1 MAMEYT
7 TRRWLGALAAIV
19 LLSCA
24 PAPAAAAGR
33 KLLQIQISLAQQ
45 FVVPQNHMRAIQEQ
59 RPLKWSSGLADQAER
74 WAARF
79 KGNCAA
85 ASAAMPGG
93 VNVFRGFGE
102 AGKAWQPSDA
112 VAAWAEQ
119 SNYFDLA
126 SGACA
131 AGKLCA
137 QFKQVM
143 SKGNTDVG
151 CASVKCADGTTLMTC
166 HYSPLG
172 NVFGERPF

>member
-7 TRRWLGALAAIV
+7 SRRWLAAVAAIV

-24 PAPAAAAGR
+24 PALAAAAGR
-33 KLLQIQISLAQQ
+33 KLLQIQISQAQQ
-45 FVVPQNHMRAIQEQ
+45 YVVPQNHMRAIHEQ

-119 SNYFDLA
+119 ANYFDFA
-126 SGACA
+126 SGGCA
-131 AGKLCA
+131 SGKLCA

-151 CASVKCADGTTLMTC
+151 CATVKCTDGTTLMTC

-172 NVFGERPF
+172 NIFGEKPF